1 MGEPRFTTKKPKQ
14 LSLLYVSLKM
24 LHVLIN
30 EDKAEITI
38 DQLNLTIAT
47 PKKPPTFL
55 HRLFI
60 VRVLAVY
67 NMSS

>member
-1 MGEPRFTTKKPKQ
+1 
-14 LSLLYVSLKM
+14 M

-38 DQLNLTIAT
+38 DRLNLTIAT